1 MKRNTYD
8 KLLLSL
14 AALLLAAAPGW
25 AGTREQALEI
35 DLVAHQSDR
44 VLLTPGQPT
53 QTGTLRIDDA
63 DTVTVIFA
71 SPSKTLS
78 IELISPLGQS
88 LLSGDGTSALGETRI
103 APALT
108 DPGAKGANYFF
119 ILAAPVPGAWTYH
132 IHETAPLTGPR
143 AVLIGVNSTSPIRA
157 GIVGGG
163 QDYVVDRDVRLALVV
178 ADGESLKRDLTI
190 TAHLTKAGDPGFG
203 QIAVTFRDDGLAADA
218 TAADGM
224 YTATFLP
231 GQTGKFQVNAKIEG
245 LNGAGHPFQRTASAV
260 FNVHPVMARLT
271 GAFTDR
277 GIDTN
282 ANTLYDFLGIT
293 VQLNVVQAG
302 EYRVAVTLQ
311 GSNGARTTASAKATL
326 AAGPASVEVKFRA
339 EDLKRDLAVN
349 GPYLVRD
356 VYVERLGDSTAATV
370 DAGFDLG
377 NTSPWQ
383 LSQLE
388 RPGIDYLFSGTSAG
402 VDTNADGQFELLDV
416 SLQTNFFRSG
426 SYSWGAR
433 LVDVNGVELGLA
445 TGGGFFSAG
454 VRNLTLRFNG
464 TAIGLNGVNGPYF
477 VRNLIIFGAG
487 FSTIIDKPLT
497 TQAYLASQFEGYI
510 LDTEPPQLTVSVT
523 PTTLWPVNHQMVEIT
538 PSIVVTDNRDPN
550 PQVTFGGVTSNEG
563 ENAIGDGN
571 TSPDIQVDA
580 NGRIFLRAERAGVGT
595 GRVYTL
601 TWSARDA
608 AGNVTTRTVNVTVPH
623 DRSTGRQ

>member
-1 MKRNTYD
+1 MKRDTYG

-14 AALLLAAAPGW
+14 ATLLLAAAPGW
-25 AGTREQALEI
+25 AGTRERTLEI
-35 DLVAHQSDR
+35 DLVAHQADR

-53 QTGTLRIDDA
+53 QTGVLRIDA
-63 DTVTVIFA
+63 ANTVTVIFA

-88 LLSGDGTSALGETRI
+88 LSSGDGTSALGETRI

-108 DPGAKGANYFF
+108 DLDAKGANYFF
-119 ILAAPVPGAWTYH
+119 VLNAPAPGDWTYR
-132 IHETAPLTGPR
+132 IHETAPLARPR
-143 AVLIGVNSTSPIRA
+143 AVLISVNSTSPIRA

-163 QDYVVDRDVRLALVV
+163 RDYVVDRDVRLALVV
-178 ADGESLKRDLTI
+178 ADGNSLKRNLTI
-190 TAHLTKAGDPGFG
+190 TAILTKVGDPGFG
-203 QIAVTFRDDGLAADA
+203 PVAVTFRDDGLGADT

-231 GQTGKFQVNAKIEG
+231 GQAGKFQVIARIEG
-245 LNGAGHPFQRTASAV
+245 QNGAGRPFQRTASAA
-260 FNVHPVMARLT
+260 FNVHPVIARLT
-271 GAFTDR
+271 GAFTER

-293 VQLNVVQAG
+293 VQLNAVQPG

-311 GSNGARTTASAKATL
+311 GSNGALTTASANAVLPMGAT
-326 AAGPASVEVKFRA
+326 SVEVKFRA

-356 VYVERLGDSTAATV
+356 VYVERLGDSTSVTV

-377 NTSPWQ
+377 NTGAWQ
-383 LSQLE
+383 LGQLE
-388 RPGIDYLFSGTSAG
+388 RPGIDYLFAGTSAG
-402 VDTNADGQFELLDV
+402 VDTNADGQFEFLDV
-416 SLQTNFFRSG
+416 SLQANFFRSG
-426 SYSWGAR
+426 SYTWGAR

-445 TGGGFFSAG
+445 TGSRFFSAG
-454 VRNLTLRFNG
+454 VRDLTLRFNG
-464 TAIGLNGVNGPYF
+464 TAIGLNGVDGPYF

-497 TQAYLASQFEGYI
+497 TQAFLASQFEGYI
-510 LDTEPPQLTVSVT
+510 LDNEPPQLTVSVT

-538 PSIVVTDNRDPN
+538 PTIVVTDNRDPN
-550 PQVTFGGVTSNEG
+550 PEVTFGGVTSNEG

-571 TSPDIQVDA
+571 TSPDILVDA

-608 AGNVTTRTVNVTVPH
+608 AGNMTTRSVEVTVPH
-623 DRSTGRQ
+623 DRGQR